1 MIQVEHFF
9 LFNDDD
15 DDDPEFEGPAAA
27 AEFGGCAPPE
37 GGEACRR
44 MTMRPSECAEK
55 MASTTI
61 SSSAVFTVARGRCFP
76 RRTDA
81 DAAVCDTRDVGC

>member
-1 MIQVEHFF
+1 MIQAGHFF

-15 DDDPEFEGPAAA
+15 DGDPDFEGPAAA
-27 AEFGGCAPPE
+27 EFGSCASPE

-55 MASTTI
+55 MTSTTI

-76 RRTDA
+76 RRPDA
-81 DAAVCDTRDVGC
+81 GAAACSTRDVWC